1 MSNVISNSVL
11 TADERMAI
19 AIAKAKEA
27 RKKSR
32 DEAKLALID
41 NADYMGYLAMVEDES
56 DEVTRLTTVM
66 ETVNKMKPIVTT
78 DGTKY
83 SVHCYPVAEY
93 IFGPIVSRVLGL
105 INASSAMFTDERAT
119 EFQALTGVSTLVFNN
134 ARDVIGSPAYFSKGN
149 YVSELDGS
157 MLNRKEAML
166 AVLQG
171 LNLDLTYIDRLSDAN
186 ISKWFDRAEVKAKE
200 QLAEFSKNE
209 KIDSTSNF
217 TLED

>member
-1 MSNVISNSVL
+1 MSTIL
-11 TADERMAI
+11 TADQQMEL
-19 AIAKAKEA
+19 AIAKAKEL
-27 RKKSR
+27 RKQAR
-32 DEAKLALID
+32 DESKLALI
-41 NADYMGYLAMVEDES
+41 NNSNYVGYLASIEDEQ
-56 DEVTRLTTVM
+56 DTIKQLTGVM
-66 ETVNKMKPIVTT
+66 DAVNKIKTIVTT

-83 SVHCYPVAEY
+83 KVACYPTKETL
-93 IFGPIVSRVLGL
+93 FGPVASRVLGL
-105 INASSAMFTDERAT
+105 ITSSSAMFTDERQA

-186 ISKWFDRAEVKAKE
+186 IGKWFDRAEVKAKE